1 MKSRDCSPTAGRLL
15 SDEPAR
21 FGVRVAVSRQR
32 RQTPVAYGI
41 RIDARWPGRDNLDD
55 LMIDTVATVERNT
68 QPAPGYRLLTLN
80 FDHEFQ
86 ILPGQFAMLR
96 AHRSYEPLLRRAL
109 AVYRQENTHQLSF
122 LYQVM
127 GRGTEMLSL
136 LDTGAKVD
144 ALLPLGNHWT
154 VEANTRAVV
163 VAGGIGSAS
172 VWMLGEQL
180 KRLRVDAQIFFGAA
194 NKRSAFG
201 CGLSDFL
208 DLDLPLTI
216 TTDDGSLGERGF
228 VTAPLERHLAE
239 DTRPAVLYTCGP
251 WAMMKRV
258 AEISRLREVKCFA
271 SLEAPMGCGF
281 GVCVGCVVAV
291 NTSEPSAYGSY
302 KRVCTDGSIFPSDV
316 IRWEVAAMSH

>member
-1 MKSRDCSPTAGRLL
+1 
-15 SDEPAR
+15 
-21 FGVRVAVSRQR
+21 
-32 RQTPVAYGI
+32 
-41 RIDARWPGRDNLDD
+41 
-55 LMIDTVATVERNT
+55 MIDSIATVESNT
-68 QPAPGYRLLTLN
+68 QPASGYRLLTLN
-80 FDHEFQ
+80 FDREFQ

-96 AHRSYEPLLRRAL
+96 AHNSYEPLLRRAL
-109 AVYRQENTHQLSF
+109 AVYRQESPHRLSF
-122 LYQVM
+122 LYQVL

-136 LDTGAKVD
+136 LDKGAKVD
-144 ALLPLGNHWT
+144 ALLPLGNHWMI
-154 VEANTRAVV
+154 EERARAIV

-172 VWMLGEQL
+172 VLMLGQEL
-180 KRLRVDAQIFFGAA
+180 KRLQIDTQIFFGAA

-201 CGLSDFL
+201 CGLADFL

-216 TTDDGSLGERGF
+216 TTDDGSLGERGL
-228 VTAPLERHLAE
+228 VTAPLESHLAE
-239 DTRPAVLYTCGP
+239 DTTAAVIYTCGP

-258 AEISRLREVKCFA
+258 AEISRLRKVKCYA